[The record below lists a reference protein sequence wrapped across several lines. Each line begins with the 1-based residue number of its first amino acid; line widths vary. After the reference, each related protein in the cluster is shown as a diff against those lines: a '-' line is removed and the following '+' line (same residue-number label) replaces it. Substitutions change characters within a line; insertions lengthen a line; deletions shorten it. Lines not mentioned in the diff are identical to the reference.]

1 MQTLSSHILV
11 LGGIVEKKIT
21 TKIMRRLIIT
31 NLFILLTF
39 FSFGQKLTSIQ
50 KENVKQI
57 MDNIGKEDQ
66 KYRWQ
71 LMLGELDLVKLDSL
85 KKLPDQIK
93 IARIRKVM
101 KNELGF
107 NKSTKDSIW
116 HLQNEIDSLNNS
128 KFIYIIDKYGYPS
141 FKRTGSTTS
150 STLILH
156 FVSENNFKLLES
168 LFKIELYKKNL
179 PAEEYAR
186 WFDRCQIVMNKK
198 QLYGEYDQQYPCVEN
213 IKITNTERK
222 KIGLKKL
229 KSNNCR

>member
-1 MQTLSSHILV
+1 
-11 LGGIVEKKIT
+11 
-21 TKIMRRLIIT
+21 MRRLIIT
-31 NLFILLTF
+31 NLFVLLTF
-39 FSFGQKLTSIQ
+39 LSFGQKLTSLQ
-50 KENVKQI
+50 KDSIKQV

-71 LMLGELDLVKLDSL
+71 LMLGELDSTKLDSL

-93 IARIRKVM
+93 FDRMRKVM

-116 HLQNEIDSLNNS
+116 HLQNEIDSLNNL
-128 KFIYIIDKYGYPS
+128 KFLSVIDKYGYPS

-156 FVSENNFKLLES
+156 LVSESNFKNLES
-168 LFKIELYKKNL
+168 LFKTELNKKNL
-179 PAEEYAR
+179 PAVEYAK

-213 IKITNTERK
+213 ISNTNTERE

-229 KSNNCR
+229 KNNNCR

>member
-1 MQTLSSHILV
+1 
-11 LGGIVEKKIT
+11 
-21 TKIMRRLIIT
+21 MRRLIIT
-31 NLFILLTF
+31 NLFVLFTF
-39 FSFGQKLTSIQ
+39 LSFGQKLTSLQ
-50 KENVKQI
+50 KDSIKQV

-71 LMLGELDLVKLDSL
+71 LMLGELDSTKFDSL

-93 IARIRKVM
+93 FDRMRKVM

-116 HLQNEIDSLNNS
+116 HLQNEIDSLNNL
-128 KFIYIIDKYGYPS
+128 KFLSVIEKYGYPS

-156 FVSENNFKLLES
+156 LVSESNFKNLES
-168 LFKIELYKKNL
+168 LFKTELNKKNL
-179 PAEEYAR
+179 PAVEYAK

-213 IKITNTERK
+213 ISNTNTERE

-229 KSNNCR
+229 KNNNCR

>member
-1 MQTLSSHILV
+1 
-11 LGGIVEKKIT
+11 
-21 TKIMRRLIIT
+21 MRRLIIT
-31 NLFILLTF
+31 NLFVLLTF
-39 FSFGQKLTSIQ
+39 LSFGQKLTSLQ
-50 KENVKQI
+50 KDSIKQV

-71 LMLGELDLVKLDSL
+71 LMLGELDSTKLDSL

-93 IARIRKVM
+93 FDRMRKVM

-116 HLQNEIDSLNNS
+116 HLQNEIDSLNNL
-128 KFIYIIDKYGYPS
+128 KFLSVIEKYGYPS

-156 FVSENNFKLLES
+156 LVSESNFKNLES
-168 LFKIELYKKNL
+168 LFKTELNKKNL
-179 PAEEYAR
+179 PAVEYAK

-213 IKITNTERK
+213 ISNTNTERE

-229 KSNNCR
+229 KNNNCR

>member
-1 MQTLSSHILV
+1 
-11 LGGIVEKKIT
+11 
-21 TKIMRRLIIT
+21 MRRLIIT
-31 NLFILLTF
+31 NLFVLLTF
-39 FSFGQKLTSIQ
+39 LSFGQKLTSLQ
-50 KENVKQI
+50 KDSIKQV

-71 LMLGELDLVKLDSL
+71 LMLGELDSTKLDSL

-93 IARIRKVM
+93 FDRMRKVM

-116 HLQNEIDSLNNS
+116 HLQNEIDSLNNL
-128 KFIYIIDKYGYPS
+128 KFLSVIEKYGYPS

-156 FVSENNFKLLES
+156 LVSESNFKNLES
-168 LFKIELYKKNL
+168 LFKTELNKKNL
-179 PAEEYAR
+179 PAVEYAK

-198 QLYGEYDQQYPCVEN
+198 QLYGEYDQQYPCVKN
-213 IKITNTERK
+213 IKITNIERK

-229 KSNNCR
+229 KNNNCR

>member
-1 MQTLSSHILV
+1 
-11 LGGIVEKKIT
+11 
-21 TKIMRRLIIT
+21 MRRLIIT

-39 FSFGQKLTSIQ
+39 LSFGQKLTSLQ
-50 KENVKQI
+50 KDSIKQV

-71 LMLGELDLVKLDSL
+71 LMLGELDSTKLDSL

-93 IARIRKVM
+93 FDRMRKVM

-116 HLQNEIDSLNNS
+116 HLQNEIDSLNNL
-128 KFIYIIDKYGYPS
+128 KFLSVIEKYGYPS

-156 FVSENNFKLLES
+156 FVSENNFKLLAS
-168 LFKIELYKKNL
+168 LFKTELNKKNL
-179 PAEEYAR
+179 PAVEYAK

-213 IKITNTERK
+213 ISNTNTERE

-229 KSNNCR
+229 KNNNCR

>member
-1 MQTLSSHILV
+1 
-11 LGGIVEKKIT
+11 
-21 TKIMRRLIIT
+21 MRRLIIT
-31 NLFILLTF
+31 NLFVLLTF
-39 FSFGQKLTSIQ
+39 LSFGQKLTSLQ
-50 KENVKQI
+50 KDSIKQV

-71 LMLGELDLVKLDSL
+71 LMLGELDSTKLDSL

-93 IARIRKVM
+93 FDRMRKVM

-116 HLQNEIDSLNNS
+116 HLQNEIDSFNNL
-128 KFIYIIDKYGYPS
+128 KFLSVIEKYGYPS

-156 FVSENNFKLLES
+156 LVSESNFKNLES
-168 LFKIELYKKNL
+168 LFKTELNKKNL
-179 PAEEYAR
+179 PAVEYAK

-213 IKITNTERK
+213 ISNTNTERE

-229 KSNNCR
+229 KNNNCR